1 MLTNLLMY
9 RLLIF
14 NGCGIALVIW
24 ASMRGYLDYL
34 ARDSSGIS
42 YLILAVFAVGM
53 FSVMRRSL
61 KVTAALN
68 AIKNSESVDIN
79 RVKFVAKGSH
89 IDVLGSVCVGLG
101 FFGTVVGIISML
113 FSGGGITSDGSASG
127 IAAIIDQI
135 LAGGGIAFITTAVG
149 LLTSLWLEMN
159 MVMLTTATTCMLED
173 ADHA

>member
-1 MLTNLLMY
+1 MFKNHLVY
-9 RLLIF
+9 RLVISDA
-14 NGCGIALVIW
+14 CGIAALVW
-24 ASMRGYLDYL
+24 AYQQGYLDFIN
-34 ARDSSGIS
+34 RDASGIS
-42 YLILAVFAVGM
+42 YVILLAFALGK
-53 FSVMRRSL
+53 FSLYRRAF

-68 AIKNSESVDIN
+68 AIKAGKSVDIN

-89 IDVLGSVCVGLG
+89 IDVIGSICVGLG

-113 FSGGGITSDGSASG
+113 FGNGGITSNGSAES
-127 IAAIIDQI
+127 ISAIIDQI